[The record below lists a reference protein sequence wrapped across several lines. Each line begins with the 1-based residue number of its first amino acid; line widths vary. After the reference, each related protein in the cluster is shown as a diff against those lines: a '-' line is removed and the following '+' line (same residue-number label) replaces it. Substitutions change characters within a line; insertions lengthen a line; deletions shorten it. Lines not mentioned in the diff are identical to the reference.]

1 MNLRHIPVGDM
12 ESWRNPGEEQMRK
25 RVGKSRLRKGLKDC
39 LQAKACHAPSVCVV
53 PQEGLKQAEV
63 ARQHRADWQRG
74 RERSD
79 SAGDPDNTVGE
90 DLGLTS

>member
-1 MNLRHIPVGDM
+1 M

-39 LQAKACHAPSVCVV
+39 LQAKACHAPSVCVA

-63 ARQHRADWQRG
+63 ASQHRADWQRG